1 VLVGVDG
8 SDTATAAVDLAAR
21 EAHARRV
28 PLLLV
33 HGYQKATIRS
43 RLEAGGAGSSL
54 VELSRG
60 ASLVVVG
67 AGGTD
72 GFPGPRRGPEAEFVV
87 AHAHAPVIVVRPAT
101 ASVGSSDP
109 IIVGVDGS
117 ASGQAALAFAFEEAD
132 ARGAPVLPL
141 FAWYRLPASNLG
153 PVRPLN
159 YWPVEARAEAARM
172 LAEAMAGK
180 AEEYPDVRV
189 RPIVLFDPQ
198 PAAVLIKASRWAGLV
213 VVGRRGRGRLAHR
226 LVGSVSDALVG
237 RANCPVA
244 VVGCPV

>member
-8 SDTATAAVDLAAR
+8 SDTATAAADLGAR
-21 EAHARRV
+21 EARARQV
-28 PLLLV
+28 QLILV
-33 HGYQKATIRS
+33 QGHRART
-43 RLEAGGAGSSL
+43 L
-54 VELSRG
+54 VELSCE

-67 AGGTD
+67 ASGV
-72 GFPGPRRGPEAEFVV
+72 PGARLGPVADYVV
-87 AHAHAPVIVVRPAT
+87 AHARAPVIVVREVQ
-101 ASVGSSDP
+101 ASAARVAP
-109 IIVGVDGS
+109 VIVGVDGS
-117 ASGQAALAFAFEEAD
+117 ANGQAALAFALEEAD

-141 FAWYRLPASNLG
+141 FAWYRLPAGNLG

-159 YWPVEARAEAARM
+159 YRPVEARAEAARM
-172 LAEAMAGK
+172 LAEAMAGT

-237 RANCPVA
+237 RATCPVA
-244 VVGCPV
+244 VVGCPA